1 MDVLSDIKALAVAKG
16 EQVQAWKEEQG
27 VIKADY
33 DELTAAVSAL
43 SVGDLDKEI
52 IKLTSLSGAEMPD
65 EVKKNLLSAVKST
78 EEAISAVTS
87 LGAKTFQNTDIVYCR
102 TLPVSGTSLSSAF
115 EGCHNL
121 FFCES
126 LTLSEIKSVSGM
138 FSECACLTHAE
149 LSGMDSVTDMSN
161 MFANCGALTTVTLSD
176 GLSNVTTMFNSFI
189 GCTSLQEITFPDGS
203 LTALASLVHA
213 FDGCKSLT
221 NVSFASGSLAK
232 VTSLHDCFNGCTSLS
247 SLTLP
252 EGSMAAVTSM
262 IQCFNG
268 CTSLSSLTLPEGSMS
283 AVTSMSQCFSS
294 CSSLSSLT
302 LPEGS
307 MSAVT
312 NMGQCF
318 YGCSSL
324 SSLTLPEGSLKENLT
339 AYLMLSGCS
348 KLTKVENF
356 TLQGVALTTA
366 SYTDSSAYNNAID
379 FRPPSS
385 LVDFEYS
392 GTLYRSGVTL
402 KNCPNLTAKSLFSWA
417 AALYDW
423 ETNSESL
430 TTDDT
435 EHVLYMTAAQQATL
449 IAYEGDGT
457 MTGEEVYEQ
466 LITYGWELS
475 A

>member
-1 MDVLSDIKALAVAKG
+1 MDILSDIKALAVAKG
-16 EQVQAWKEEQG
+16 EQVQAWKEKQG
-27 VIKADY
+27 VIKTDY
-33 DELTAAVSAL
+33 DELIAAVSAL

-65 EVKKNLLSAVKST
+65 EVKESLLSAVKST
-78 EEAISAVTS
+78 EEAISVVTS
-87 LGAKTFQNTDIVYCR
+87 LGAATLQGSDIVYCR
-102 TLPVSGTSLSSAF
+102 TLPVTGTSLSHCFAKCAHLYVVEPITCDSVTD
-115 EGCHNL
+115 L
-121 FFCES
+121 SFFCAESPLRAIRISGLTSVINMQSSFNSCSSLSS
-126 LTLSEIKSVSGM
+126 LTLSEGSMS
-138 FSECACLTHAE
+138 A
-149 LSGMDSVTDMSN
+149 VTN
-161 MFANCGALTTVTLSD
+161 MYQCFY
-176 GLSNVTTMFNSFI
+176 
-189 GCTSLQEITFPDGS
+189 GCS
-203 LTALASLVHA
+203 
-213 FDGCKSLT
+213 
-221 NVSFASGSLAK
+221 
-232 VTSLHDCFNGCTSLS
+232 SLS

-252 EGSMAAVTSM
+252 EGSMSAVTSM
-262 IQCFNG
+262 GYCFYG
-268 CTSLSSLTLPEGSMS
+268 CSSLSSLTLPEGSMSTVTNMQSSFSGCSSLSSLTLPEGSLSAVTSMACCFQSCSSLSSLTLPEGSMS

-366 SYTDSSAYNNAID
+366 SYTDSSAYKNAID

-435 EHVLYMTAAQQATL
+435 EHVLYMTAAQQSVLT
-449 IAYEGDGT
+449 AYEGDGT
-457 MTGEEVYEQ
+457 MTGEGVYEQ

>member
-121 FFCES
+121 FFCEP
-126 LTLSEIKSVSGM
+126 LTLSGIKLVSGM

-203 LTALASLVHA
+203 LTALTSLIHA

-252 EGSMAAVTSM
+252 EGS
-262 IQCFNG
+262 
-268 CTSLSSLTLPEGSMS
+268 LS
-283 AVTSMSQCFSS
+283 AVTTMVSCFNN

-307 MSAVT
+307 MAAVT
-312 NMGQCF
+312 SMGYCF
-318 YGCSSL
+318 SGCTSL

-339 AYLMLSGCS
+339 AYLMLNGCS
-348 KLTKVENF
+348 KLTKIENF

-366 SYTDSSAYNNAID
+366 SYSDSSAYKNAID

-423 ETNSESL
+423 ETNEENK
-430 TTDDT
+430 TTSDT
-435 EHVLYMTAAQQATL
+435 SHVLYMTADQQATL
-449 IAYEGDGT
+449 AAYEGDGT
-457 MTGEEVYEQ
+457 MTGQ
-466 LITYGWELS
+466 DAIDQATLYGWEINS
-475 A
+475 

>member
-33 DELTAAVSAL
+33 NELTAAVSAL
-43 SVGDLDKEI
+43 SIGDLDKEI
-52 IKLTSLSGAEMPD
+52 IKLTNLSGAEMPD
-65 EVKKNLLSAVKST
+65 EVKENLLSAVKST
-78 EEAISAVTS
+78 EETISAVTS
-87 LGAKTFQNTDIVYCR
+87 LGAKTFQDADIVYCH
-102 TLPVSGTSLSSAF
+102 TLPVSGTSLSGVF

-121 FFCES
+121 FFCEP
-126 LTLSEIKSVSGM
+126 LTLSGIKSVSGM
-138 FSECACLTHAE
+138 FSECACLTHTE

-161 MFANCGALTTVTLSD
+161 MFANCGALTTVAFND
-176 GLSNVTTMFNSFI
+176 GLSNATTMFNSFI

-203 LTALASLVHA
+203 LTALTSMIHT

-221 NVSFASGSLAK
+221 NVSFASGSLTE
-232 VTSLHDCFNGCTSLS
+232 VTSLHD
-247 SLTLP
+247 
-252 EGSMAAVTSM
+252 
-262 IQCFNG
+262 
-268 CTSLSSLTLPEGSMS
+268 
-283 AVTSMSQCFSS
+283 
-294 CSSLSSLT
+294 
-302 LPEGS
+302 
-307 MSAVT
+307 
-312 NMGQCF
+312 CF

-324 SSLTLPEGSLKENLT
+324 SSLTLPEGAMAAVTTMQYCFNNCSSLSSLTLPEGSLKKNLT

-356 TLQGVALTTA
+356 TLQGVALTAA
-366 SYTDSSAYNNAID
+366 SYTDSSAYKNAID

-385 LVDFEYS
+385 LVDFEYV

-449 IAYEGDGT
+449 TAYEGDGT
-457 MTGEEVYEQ
+457 MAGEDVCEQ
-466 LITYGWELS
+466 LMSYGWELS
-475 A
+475 V

>member
-33 DELTAAVSAL
+33 NELTAAVSAL
-43 SVGDLDKEI
+43 SIGDLDKEI
-52 IKLTSLSGAEMPD
+52 IKLTNLSRAEMPD
-65 EVKKNLLSAVKST
+65 EVKENLLSAVKST
-78 EEAISAVTS
+78 EETISAVTS
-87 LGAKTFQNTDIVYCR
+87 LGAKTFQDADIVYCR
-102 TLPVSGTSLSSAF
+102 TLPVSGTSLSSVF
-115 EGCHNL
+115 SGCHNL
-121 FFCES
+121 FFCEP
-126 LTLSEIKSVSGM
+126 LTLSGIKSVSGM
-138 FSECACLTHAE
+138 FSECACLTHTE

-161 MFANCGALTTVTLSD
+161 MFANCGALTTVAFND
-176 GLSNVTTMFNSFI
+176 GLSNATTMFNSFI

-203 LTALASLVHA
+203 LTALTSMIHT

-221 NVSFASGSLAK
+221 NVSFASGSLTE
-232 VTSLHDCFNGCTSLS
+232 VTSLHD
-247 SLTLP
+247 
-252 EGSMAAVTSM
+252 
-262 IQCFNG
+262 
-268 CTSLSSLTLPEGSMS
+268 
-283 AVTSMSQCFSS
+283 
-294 CSSLSSLT
+294 
-302 LPEGS
+302 
-307 MSAVT
+307 
-312 NMGQCF
+312 CF

-324 SSLTLPEGSLKENLT
+324 SSLTLPEGAMAAVTTMQYCFNNCSSLSSLTLPEGSLKKNLT

-356 TLQGVALTTA
+356 TLEGVALTAA
-366 SYTDSSAYNNAID
+366 SYTDSSAYKNAID

-385 LVDFEYS
+385 LVDFEYV

-449 IAYEGDGT
+449 TAYEGDGT
-457 MTGEEVYEQ
+457 MTGEGVYEQ